1 MPLPRPSLEH
11 EGPLARGA
19 ALLRLMAS
27 AGRRGVAL
35 TALADATGLPNS
47 TVHRLLAQLVQQRL
61 AVQLESSRLYAIGPL
76 AYELGLS
83 AAQQFDVR
91 QVCRPSME
99 HLASRAAETVYLVQR
114 SGLEAVCIDLVQGP
128 SAVRVVTLDMGSRRP
143 LGLGAGGLAI
153 LADLPPEE
161 GEEVFAHVSRPIRE
175 EWRFSEE
182 DLRESMLWARE
193 HRHAIIR
200 NRITPGVTAV
210 GKSFRDSLGQVFGA
224 VTVAGLN
231 TRMTPSR
238 IEQVLDQLELA
249 TRTIERALRG
259 HQWARYSVSPKQF
272 PQISQTSHETID
284 PQA

>member
-1 MPLPRPSLEH
+1 MPPPKTHLDH
-11 EGPLARGA
+11 EGPLTRGV

-35 TALADATGLPNS
+35 TTLADATGLPNS
-47 TVHRLLAQLVQQRL
+47 TVHRLLAQLVKQRL
-61 AVQLESSRLYAIGPL
+61 AVQLDTSRLYALGPL

-99 HLASRAAETVYLVQR
+99 QLATNTAETVYLVQR

-128 SAVRVVTLDMGSRRP
+128 SAVRVVTLQMGSRRP

-153 LADLPPEE
+153 LADLPQEE
-161 GEEVFAHVSRPIRE
+161 GEEMFAQVCGPISS
-175 EWRFSEE
+175 EWRFSAA
-182 DLRESMLWARE
+182 DLRESMQWARL

-210 GKSFRDSLGQVFGA
+210 GKSFKDSLGQVFGA

-231 TRMTPSR
+231 TRMTDVR
-238 IEQVLDQLELA
+238 IASVLDQLNLA

-259 HQWARYSVSPKQF
+259 HQWARYTAGTDTP
-272 PQISQTSHETID
+272 
-284 PQA
+284 

>member
-1 MPLPRPSLEH
+1 MPSPKTNLEH

-19 ALLRLMAS
+19 ALLRLLAT

-35 TALADATGLPNS
+35 TTLADATGLANS
-47 TVHRLLAQLVQQRL
+47 TVHRLLSQLVIQRL
-61 AVQLESSRLYAIGPL
+61 AVQLDTTRLYAIGPL

-99 HLASRAAETVYLVQR
+99 KLAMTAAETVYLVQR
-114 SGLEAVCIDLVQGP
+114 SGQEAVCIDLVQGP
-128 SAVRVVTLDMGSRRP
+128 SAVRVVTLQMGSRRP

-153 LADLPPEE
+153 LADLPEDE
-161 GEEVFAHVSRPIRE
+161 GDEVFTEVAPAINA
-175 EWRFSEE
+175 EWRFSPE
-182 DLRESMLWARE
+182 DLRESMQWARV

-210 GKSFRDSLGQVFGA
+210 GKSFKDSLGQVFGA

-231 TRMTPSR
+231 ARMTDAR
-238 IEQVLDQLELA
+238 IASLLDNLNMA

-259 HQWARYSVSPKQF
+259 HQWARYSAGNP
-272 PQISQTSHETID
+272 
-284 PQA
+284 

>member
-1 MPLPRPSLEH
+1 MPTTQAHLEH

-19 ALLRLMAS
+19 ALLRLMAT
-27 AGRRGVAL
+27 AGRRGAAL
-35 TALADATGLPNS
+35 TTLSDATGLPNS
-47 TVHRLLAQLVQQRL
+47 TVHRLLAQLVKQRL
-61 AVQLESSRLYAIGPL
+61 AVQLEASRRYAIGPL

-91 QVCRPSME
+91 QVCRPSMKQ
-99 HLASRAAETVYLVQR
+99 LATNAAETVYLVQR

-128 SAVRVVTLDMGSRRP
+128 SAVRVVTLQMGSRRP

-153 LADLPPEE
+153 LAGLPSDE
-161 GEEVFAHVSRPIRE
+161 GEDVFAQVTGPISA
-175 EWRFSEE
+175 EWRFSEQ
-182 DLRESMLWARE
+182 DLRESMEWART

-231 TRMTPSR
+231 ARMTDAR
-238 IEQVLDQLELA
+238 IASLLDQLGQA

-259 HQWARYSVSPKQF
+259 HQWARYSARNP
-272 PQISQTSHETID
+272 
-284 PQA
+284 

>member
-1 MPLPRPSLEH
+1 MPTNPTPLEH

-19 ALLRLMAS
+19 ALLRLMAT

-35 TALADATGLPNS
+35 TAMAEATGLPNS
-47 TVHRLLAQLVQQRL
+47 TVHRLLAQLVKQRL

-91 QVCRPSME
+91 QVCRASME
-99 HLASRAAETVYLVQR
+99 QLAVNTAETVYLVQR

-128 SAVRVVTLDMGSRRP
+128 SAVRVVTLQMGSRRP

-153 LADLPPEE
+153 LADLPADE
-161 GEEVFAHVSRPIRE
+161 GEDVFAQVSGPISS
-175 EWRFSEE
+175 EWRFSEA
-182 DLRESMLWARE
+182 DLRESMRWARQ

-231 TRMTPSR
+231 ARMTESR
-238 IEQVLDQLELA
+238 MAHVLEQLNLA
-249 TRTIERALRG
+249 TRTIERALSG
-259 HQWARYSVSPKQF
+259 HQWARYSAAS
-272 PQISQTSHETID
+272 
-284 PQA
+284 A

>member
-1 MPLPRPSLEH
+1 MPSPKTNLEH

-19 ALLRLMAS
+19 ALLRLLAT

-35 TALADATGLPNS
+35 TTLADATGLANS
-47 TVHRLLAQLVQQRL
+47 TVHRLLSQLVTQRL
-61 AVQLESSRLYAIGPL
+61 AVQLDTTRLYAIGPL

-99 HLASRAAETVYLVQR
+99 KLAITAAETVYLVQR
-114 SGLEAVCIDLVQGP
+114 SGQEAVCIDLVQGP
-128 SAVRVVTLDMGSRRP
+128 SAVRVVTLQMGSRRP

-153 LADLPPEE
+153 LADLPEDE
-161 GEEVFAHVSRPIRE
+161 GDDVYTEVAPAINA
-175 EWRFSEE
+175 EWRFSPE
-182 DLRESMLWARE
+182 DLRESMQWARV

-210 GKSFRDSLGQVFGA
+210 GKSFKDSLGQVFGA

-231 TRMTPSR
+231 ARMTDAR
-238 IEQVLDQLELA
+238 ITSLLDNLNMA

-259 HQWARYSVSPKQF
+259 HQWARYSAGNPRADHLR
-272 PQISQTSHETID
+272 P
-284 PQA
+284 

>member
-1 MPLPRPSLEH
+1 MPVSKTHLEH
-11 EGPLARGA
+11 EGPLARGV
-19 ALLRLMAS
+19 ALLRLLAT

-35 TALADATGLPNS
+35 TSLADATGLPNS

-61 AVQLESSRLYAIGPL
+61 AVQLDTSRLYAIGPL

-99 HLASRAAETVYLVQR
+99 QLAAHAAETVYLVQR

-128 SAVRVVTLDMGSRRP
+128 SAVRVVTLQMGSRRP

-153 LADLPPEE
+153 LADLPREE
-161 GEEVFAHVSRPIRE
+161 GEEVVAQVCGPISAQ
-175 EWRFSEE
+175 WRFSEA
-182 DLRESMLWARE
+182 DLRESIQWARE
-193 HRHAIIR
+193 HHHAIIR

-210 GKSFRDSLGQVFGA
+210 GKSFKDSLGQVLGA

-231 TRMTPSR
+231 ARMTPAR
-238 IEQVLDQLELA
+238 IDLVLDQLHAA
-249 TRTIERALRG
+249 TRTIERALRS
-259 HQWARYSVSPKQF
+259 HQWARYSAGS
-272 PQISQTSHETID
+272 
-284 PQA
+284 A

>member
-1 MPLPRPSLEH
+1 MPAINTHLER
-11 EGPLARGA
+11 EGPIARGA
-19 ALLRLMAS
+19 ALLRLLAT

-35 TALADATGLPNS
+35 TTLAGATGLAHS
-47 TVHRLLAQLVQQRL
+47 TVHRLLAQLVRQRL
-61 AVQLESSRLYAIGPL
+61 AVQLEASRLYAIGPL

-99 HLASRAAETVYLVQR
+99 QLAAKTSETVYLVQR

-128 SAVRVVTLDMGSRRP
+128 SAVPVVTLQMGSRRP

-153 LADLPPEE
+153 LADLPREE
-161 GEEVFAHVSRPIRE
+161 GEEVFAQVCEPIQAT
-175 EWRFSEE
+175 WHFSAH
-182 DLRESMLWARE
+182 DLRASMLSARL

-210 GKSFRDSLGQVFGA
+210 GKSVRDSLGQVFGA

-231 TRMTPSR
+231 TRMTDTR
-238 IEQVLDQLELA
+238 LAGVLEQLGLA
-249 TRTIERALRG
+249 TRAIERALRG
-259 HQWARYSVSPKQF
+259 HQWARYSPGSVV
-272 PQISQTSHETID
+272 
-284 PQA
+284 A